1 MPVCAA
7 VGCTRRTGS
16 GQQHGH
22 RFYSFPLQ
30 NPDLLNKWLAK
41 MKRKGF
47 VPTKSSQLSVA
58 DPGVGGGGG
67 RGDHIPPP
75 PLNLSWYWKP
85 MQSVR
90 DRDRSPPLWNVDD
103 VTRTMSKG
111 GGLVNVQEW
120 GCFTIFWRAG
130 DVTQTMSKLHTPP
143 PLSGNPISAPGC
155 VRDTFWIPVSR
166 RTCMQST
173 SVWEVPQRRAHV
185 TSRIAALA
193 DNMAAS

>member
-58 DPGVGGGGG
+58 DPGGGGVGV
-67 RGDHIPPP
+67 I
-75 PLNLSWYWKP
+75 
-85 MQSVR
+85 
-90 DRDRSPPLWNVDD
+90 
-103 VTRTMSKG
+103 
-111 GGLVNVQEW
+111 
-120 GCFTIFWRAG
+120 
-130 DVTQTMSKLHTPP
+130 TPP
-143 PLSGNPISAPGC
+143 PLELVLILKTYAKC
-155 VRDTFWIPVSR
+155 
-166 RTCMQST
+166 
-173 SVWEVPQRRAHV
+173 A
-185 TSRIAALA
+185 
-193 DNMAAS
+193 

>member
-41 MKRKGF
+41 VKRKGF
-47 VPTKSSQLSVA
+47 VPTKSSRLCSGHFL
-58 DPGVGGGGG
+58 DFGCLFP
-67 RGDHIPPP
+67 
-75 PLNLSWYWKP
+75 
-85 MQSVR
+85 
-90 DRDRSPPLWNVDD
+90 
-103 VTRTMSKG
+103 
-111 GGLVNVQEW
+111 GGLV
-120 GCFTIFWRAG
+120 R
-130 DVTQTMSKLHTPP
+130 K
-143 PLSGNPISAPGC
+143 
-155 VRDTFWIPVSR
+155 VRR
-166 RTCMQST
+166 CG
-173 SVWEVPQRRAHV
+173 EVPQRRAHV